1 VGTSEHWQIPHV
13 INILLRLQP
22 RSILDLGTG
31 YGKFGVLSR
40 EYLKPERLDGI
51 DAYKP
56 RYDVYDHFYMG
67 DLRDLDTLLP
77 ADSFRYDLALLI
89 EVIEHL
95 DKREALELLKRIG
108 RRARRLLVTTPF
120 GFRKQE
126 FEGLPFAT
134 HRSRWFPWD
143 FERAFRVQTM
153 QIYPG
158 HFSRHLRIPL
168 MWQILCLI
176 DFGAPSGAEAAA
188 RR

>member
-1 VGTSEHWQIPHV
+1 MGTSEHWQIPHV
-13 INILLRLQP
+13 VNILLQLRP
-22 RSILDLGTG
+22 KSILDLGSG

-40 EYLKPERLDGI
+40 EYLSVERLDGI
-51 DAYKP
+51 DAEKP

-67 DLRDLDTLLP
+67 DLRHLDTLLP
-77 ADSFRYDLALLI
+77 AGTPRYELALLI

-95 DKREALELLKRIG
+95 EKPDAIELLGRIG
-108 RRARRLLVTTPF
+108 TKARRLLVTTPF
-120 GFRKQE
+120 GFRHQE
-126 FEGLPFAT
+126 FAGDPFAT

-143 FERAFRVQTM
+143 FERSFRVQSM

-168 MWQILCLI
+168 LWQILCLI
-176 DFGAPSGAEAAA
+176 DFGAPAGAEATA